1 MRKSQSEISSRQSS
15 AVASVLDIHAEVFV
29 SVAFARPY
37 NDPKWKNARV
47 TAREMITGTMAKDVQ
62 VVSAA
67 ITQLCRLLAG
77 RETVVS
83 SCSIRQ
89 QIWAKSYDSLQS
101 NDFDGISTMISIVA
115 RSAHLDTLNRKP
127 FIPTVQKV
135 QSSESLNP
143 LVVLDDINR
152 SLTVIRSGFL
162 DTLSKCANYNVS
174 TAILDLLRRPSVVK
188 DVMVLMLSPIEDLQ
202 VAAQTLVGQAFD
214 VDVRLDCFRALLENL
229 PDAALD
235 GLFEFLET
243 FIHYSPVVPEAC
255 SLSKSLVRCLTDII
269 EVLCTGHDGLLHNDR
284 FLRTTDKNGPASA
297 LPKLWALMAK
307 SITVIFKRTPLWSTY
322 FENEDMIVWMRDA
335 LIFGRDMLAQRRV
348 IESAGVLA
356 AEQASRL
363 EASRSRKSSPLGQ
376 KMVNDLQE
384 VLPELARW
392 LRLTD
397 EELLHQSFA
406 LLQSL
411 LECFRESDILP
422 ASTSIA
428 KLNKHIDDARKKDPN
443 RPQTRLDSTRLS
455 KLEDALAAFDDE
467 DEDIQIISHT
477 VPASRDM
484 VVKLSDTKTKS
495 ALTQTA
501 SKRETSA
508 HPRHGAV
515 APKTLTAL
523 PSSKMNF
530 TARDQQKLDKDVSLP
545 TFRRQE
551 KLPMP
556 RTSTTAIQPLVGRPT
571 DAGPKETKES
581 SSSDDEESDEEESQT
596 GLAALGKFQQS
607 PKIRKPAERRQ
618 VKMLDIQSKEKKPVN
633 VRLNLRQDA
642 RRTALR
648 LKPDISG
655 LHRALLSWDYDHVG
669 PEPPISGEKL
679 KLVHVPDKFSDHNVY
694 RSIFEPL
701 LLMECWSQIV
711 QSKDENQE
719 IRDCMITSRQFIDDW
734 LDLEV
739 SISEPV
745 PKDWYLSETDV
756 VLLRHLDGK
765 GSTIA
770 KVRSYQAM
778 PHRIQAGLR
787 SLVNHNKAD
796 LGLHIN
802 SSWRLSKVFRYVLNL
817 VH

>member
-1 MRKSQSEISSRQSS
+1 M
-15 AVASVLDIHAEVFV
+15 ASVLDIHAEVFV

-37 NDPKWKNARV
+37 NDPKWKNARI

-77 RETVVS
+77 RETVVP

-89 QIWAKSYDSLQS
+89 QIWAKSYDTLQA
-101 NDFDGISTMISIVA
+101 NDFDGISAMISIVA
-115 RSAHLDTLNRKP
+115 RSAHLDALNKKS
-127 FIPTVQKV
+127 FILSFHKAQA
-135 QSSESLNP
+135 SESSSP
-143 LVVLDDINR
+143 MVVLDDINR
-152 SLTVIRSGFL
+152 SLIVIRGVFL
-162 DTLSKCANYNVS
+162 DTISKCANYNVS
-174 TAILDLLRRPSVVK
+174 TAVLDLLRRPSVVK
-188 DVMVLMLSPIEDLQ
+188 DVMILMLSPVEDLQ

-243 FIHYSPVVPEAC
+243 FIRYAPAVPEAC
-255 SLSKSLVRCLTDII
+255 NLSRSLVRCLTDII

-284 FLRTTDKNGPASA
+284 FLRVADKNGPASA

-335 LIFGRDMLAQRRV
+335 LIFSRDMLAQRRV

-356 AEQASRL
+356 AEQPSTL
-363 EASRSRKSSPLGQ
+363 DASRSRKSSPLGQ

-467 DEDIQIISHT
+467 DEDIQIISHI
-477 VPASRDM
+477 VPAPRDT
-484 VVKLSDTKTKS
+484 VAKSETKAMTVL
-495 ALTQTA
+495 AQTV
-501 SKRETSA
+501 SKQGTST
-508 HPRHGAV
+508 HPRHV
-515 APKTLTAL
+515 TSKISTAL
-523 PSSKMNF
+523 PSSKVKF
-530 TARDQQKLDKDVSLP
+530 TVRDQQKLDKDVSLP
-545 TFRRQE
+545 AFRRQD
-551 KLPMP
+551 KLPMT
-556 RTSTTAIQPLVGRPT
+556 RTSTAAIQPSVGKRA
-571 DAGPKETKES
+571 DAEPKRDDTSKKEAMGYS
-581 SSSDDEESDEEESQT
+581 SSSDEEESDEEESQT
-596 GLAALGKFQQS
+596 GLAALGKFQRS
-607 PKIRKPAERRQ
+607 PKIKKPAERRQ
-618 VKMLDIQSKEKKPVN
+618 VKMLDVQAKGKRPVN
-633 VRLNLRQDA
+633 DRLNQRQDA

-655 LHRALLSWDYDHVG
+655 LHRALLAWDYDHVG
-669 PEPPISGEKL
+669 PEPPMLGEKH
-679 KLVHVPDKFSDHNVY
+679 KLAHVPDKFSDHTVY

-719 IRDCMITSRQFIDDW
+719 VCDCMITSRQFIDDW
-734 LDLEV
+734 LDLDI

-745 PKDWYLSETDV
+745 PKDWYLSETDI

-765 GSTIA
+765 SCILA
-770 KVRSYQAM
+770 KVRSYQAT
-778 PHRIQAGLR
+778 PRGIQAGLR
-787 SLVNHNKAD
+787 SLVNLNKGD
-796 LGLHIN
+796 LGLYIN
-802 SSWRLSKVFRYVLNL
+802 SSWRLNKVFRYVLDL
-817 VH
+817 IYR